1 MALRARAL
9 ATKSGLTKPGGHPP
23 QRKKNLTD
31 MVVIETEWIDISS
44 IGLDKWWI
52 ASGFLLDDG

>member
-9 ATKSGLTKPGGHPP
+9 ATKSGLTEPAGHPP

-31 MVVIETEWIDISS
+31 MVVIETEWIDISCL
-44 IGLDKWWI
+44 GLDKWWI